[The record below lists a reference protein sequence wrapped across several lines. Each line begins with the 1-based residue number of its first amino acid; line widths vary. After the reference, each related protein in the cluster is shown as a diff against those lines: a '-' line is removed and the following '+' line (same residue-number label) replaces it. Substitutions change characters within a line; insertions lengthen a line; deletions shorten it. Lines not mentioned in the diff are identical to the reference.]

1 MIDLQIRK
9 ATEEDIPN
17 IESGIRASWDIHA
30 GAEPELFDLEKIH
43 TSNVQKYY
51 KEALSNSDSVILV
64 AKFEGEFAGFIKAD
78 TEIIPHWF
86 KHNKT
91 FWIDDIYINEKF
103 RRKGIARKLIDHV
116 EAAARKRGIKR
127 IQARIYKFNK
137 SMQNLLISLGYD
149 FPHMTANK
157 VLE

>member
-1 MIDLQIRK
+1 MIELKIRK

-17 IESGIRASWDIHA
+17 IESGIRASWNLHA
-30 GAEPELFDLEKIH
+30 TAEPELFDLERIN

-51 KEALSNSDSVILV
+51 KEALSNLDSVILV
-64 AKFEGEFAGFIKAD
+64 AEFEGDFAGFIKAD

-86 KHNKT
+86 QHNKT

-103 RRKGIARKLIDHV
+103 RRKGIARKLIDQV
-116 EAAARKRGIKR
+116 EEEASKRGIKR
-127 IQARIYKFNK
+127 IQGRIYKFNQP
-137 SMQNLLISLGYD
+137 MQNLLSSLGYD